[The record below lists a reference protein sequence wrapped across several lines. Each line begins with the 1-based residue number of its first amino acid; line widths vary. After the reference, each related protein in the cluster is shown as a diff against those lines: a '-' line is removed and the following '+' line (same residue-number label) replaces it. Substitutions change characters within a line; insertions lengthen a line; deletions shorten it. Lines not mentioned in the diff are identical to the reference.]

1 MKIPFLTFMLFTLKK
16 KINHV
21 FFLINAL
28 FFVLASGKQI
38 ADRNTGRGKSAHL
51 AQRKALTD
59 VINDPAS
66 RNTKENRSTINKD
79 EFCSSLKS
87 SCKVAYG
94 IEDLHG
100 NLGHT
105 ERDLQ
110 KTAQPLQV
118 QTALLIFKDVAN

>member
-1 MKIPFLTFMLFTLKK
+1 M
-16 KINHV
+16 
-21 FFLINAL
+21 NAL

-38 ADRNTGRGKSAHL
+38 ADRNRGKSAHL

-87 SCKVAYG
+87 CKVAYG
-94 IEDLHG
+94 VEDLHG

-110 KTAQPLQV
+110 KTEQPLQV
-118 QTALLIFKDVAN
+118 QTALLIFKDFAN